1 MYIGPEFQL
10 GQVYDGESEPGDSVV
25 LYRPVYLCVQ
35 SAHPRI
41 ITNASSIDTKSPTS
55 SRANDTPTSTSRTRI
70 NQVIQ
75 NQPVAQK
82 PLKISTAVEVDVDT
96 NSKANANA
104 NEVEVVAA
112 DINSKNAK
120 KSVEC

>member
-1 MYIGPEFQL
+1 
-10 GQVYDGESEPGDSVV
+10 
-25 LYRPVYLCVQ
+25 
-35 SAHPRI
+35 
-41 ITNASSIDTKSPTS
+41 
-55 SRANDTPTSTSRTRI
+55 
-70 NQVIQ
+70 
-75 NQPVAQK
+75 VAQK